1 MQLEDLLGRGYFPK
15 ELPRCFT
22 THLFANYIS
31 ANHPV
36 RVHGRNR
43 TKTLVTRAATH
54 NLARPGNQR
63 RRLSIP
69 HPHNYYLLCNE
80 LVNNWSTVDAHLQK
94 SAITLTRPV
103 ADPNQQRGVVPTNDG
118 GELPGKRAAFRATA
132 THLVRTDIS
141 RWYHSIYTHS
151 IPWALDGKA
160 AAKQTRHGGLG
171 NTLDFFIRNAQ
182 DQQTLGIPVGPDA
195 SFIISEIIGT
205 AIDEGLSARGLRGF
219 RFMDDFEFSAAS
231 LAEAEQALPIIEQ
244 VLQDFELATNPAKT
258 SVEQLPRP
266 LDREWSMALRSYELP
281 TQPSAG
287 ELIKYFDDAFS
298 LRERF
303 PTETVLGYA
312 LSRLRTHSIPIAQW
326 ELFRDLL
333 FQCAIVEPGTLSF
346 VLWHLGHSGPAH
358 MRDGFDTVLERILQ
372 VHAPLGHGSEVA
384 WALWAAIWS
393 QTPISSD
400 VAALITSSE
409 DAVVALLALHARSLG
424 RISLPLDVSQW
435 EQMMTA
441 DSIYNGNW
449 LLAYEADVQGW
460 LPSADRRNH
469 IDGDPNLSQLKA
481 AGVTFYDVGAVTSA
495 VDPYD
500 VIDVYGAAEPPK
512 VDFAELFGDGID
524 DDDKLPF

>member
-1 MQLEDLLGRGYFPK
+1 MKLDDLLSRGYFPK

-22 THLFANYIS
+22 TQPFADYMS

-36 RVHGRNR
+36 TVYGRNG

-54 NLARPGNQR
+54 SLARPGNQR

-69 HPHNYYLLCNE
+69 HPHNYYLVCNE
-80 LVNNWSTVDAHLQK
+80 LASNWATIDAHLQK

-103 ADPNQQRGVVPTNDG
+103 TDPNQQRAVVPISDG
-118 GELPGKRAAFRATA
+118 GELPRKRAALRATA

-151 IPWALDGKA
+151 IPWALHGKA
-160 AAKQTRHGGLG
+160 AAKQKRTGGLG
-171 NTLDFFIRNAQ
+171 NTIDFLIRNAQ

-195 SFIISEIIGT
+195 SLILAEIIGT
-205 AIDEGLSARGLRGF
+205 AIDEELTARGLRGF
-219 RFMDDFEFSAAS
+219 RFMDDFEFSAGS
-231 LAEAEQALPIIEQ
+231 LAEAEQTLPIIEQ
-244 VLQDFELATNPAKT
+244 VLQEFELATNPTKT

-266 LDREWSMALRSYELP
+266 LDREWTMILRSYKLP
-281 TQPSAG
+281 AQPSTG
-287 ELIKYFDDAFS
+287 ELIKYFDDAFG

-312 LSRLRTHSIPIAQW
+312 LSRLRTHRISVTQW

-333 FQCAIVEPGTLSF
+333 FQCAIVEPGTLPF
-346 VLWHLGHSGPAH
+346 VLWHLERGGPSHA
-358 MRDGFDTVLERILQ
+358 RDGFDRVLERILR

-393 QTPISSD
+393 QTPIPND
-400 VAALITSSE
+400 LAALITSSE
-409 DAVVALLALHARSLG
+409 DSAVALLALHARSLG
-424 RISLPLDVSQW
+424 IISPPMDVTKW
-435 EQMMTA
+435 EHLMTA
-441 DSIYNGNW
+441 ESVYNGNW

-481 AGVTFYDVGAVTSA
+481 AGVNFYDISAVTSA
-495 VDPYD
+495 VDTD
-500 VIDVYGAAEPPK
+500 EVIDLYGTVEPSK
-512 VDFAELFGDGID
+512 VDFDELFGIAED
-524 DDDKLPF
+524 DDDDLPF